1 MEYKEYNDL
10 ELISYIKEQNEEAN
24 EIMYIKYKPLIV
36 SIAKRYYRKSSGLDL
51 NDLIN
56 EGMLG
61 VFNAI
66 LTYNETLDIPFYSYV
81 KTCIE
86 SKIIATFNK
95 NLTLKNKMLN
105 DSVSFDNTNDE
116 YNIENIIS
124 EDKNALINLL
134 DKENSIEFDNYLKE
148 VLSDLEYKIF
158 KYRLKGF
165 DYKEISHILNQDIK
179 KIDNALYRIKKKLK
193 DKINN

>member
-1 MEYKEYNDL
+1 MKYKEYNDL

-134 DKENSIEFDNYLKE
+134 DKEKEAYLDKYLKDI
-148 VLSDLEYKIF
+148 LTDLEYKIF

-165 DYKEISHILNQDIK
+165 DYKEISHILDKDKK